1 MKKLYVDP
9 PSGWRYGFPKK
20 CPSPY
25 HIKSKRWFIDQG
37 YPLWLIEQGML
48 KHVRF
53 WYADENETE
62 RKELGNEQN
71 I

>member
-9 PSGWRYGFPKK
+9 PSGWRYGFPKE
-20 CPSPY
+20 CPSPDDMY
-25 HIKSKRWFIDQG
+25 SKQWFIDQG

-62 RKELGNEQN
+62 QKEPDNE
-71 I
+71 